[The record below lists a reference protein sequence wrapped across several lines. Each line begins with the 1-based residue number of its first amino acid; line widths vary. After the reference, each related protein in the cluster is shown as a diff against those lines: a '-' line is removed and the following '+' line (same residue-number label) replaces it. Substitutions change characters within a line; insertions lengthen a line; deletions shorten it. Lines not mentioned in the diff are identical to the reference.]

1 MVGSGSTAAMRVL
14 PTDYRAGR
22 PSFRTV
28 QASRD
33 QVDESRTAIGGG
45 RPGPDMFPVGNAG
58 YRKSYIAAESTR

>member
-1 MVGSGSTAAMRVL
+1 MVSSGSAVAMRVL

-22 PSFRTV
+22 TPFRTV

-33 QVDESRTAIGGG
+33 QVDESRTAIRGGH
-45 RPGPDMFPVGNAG
+45 PGSDMFPVGSAG